1 MDEFITGPPDMRMG
15 RRALLGAAAGLLAG
29 LALPETA
36 TAASYDEE
44 CTATGYD
51 PQFESDLAH
60 DDSQVPD
67 EPDAEAVWPLERY
80 GPPGKYVKPLRRR
93 YRVTTRYGVPGDWLA
108 GRHTGIDLGVPR
120 GTPVHAVGAGV
131 VVLAR
136 RSGDYGNAVTVR
148 MRDGRY
154 AIYAHLSRISVRKGG
169 TVRAGTKLGRSGST
183 GRSTGP
189 HLHLEIRAR
198 RPYGADID
206 PVAYLARRGVRLQ

>member
-1 MDEFITGPPDMRMG
+1 MDEFIVGPPDTRMG
-15 RRALLGAAAGLLAG
+15 RRAVLGAAAGLLVG
-29 LALPETA
+29 TALPETA
-36 TAASYDEE
+36 AAAQDDD
-44 CTATGYD
+44 CAATGHD
-51 PQFESDLAH
+51 PRFEADLARA
-60 DDSQVPD
+60 DVEVPD
-67 EPDAEAVWPLERY
+67 APALPQERY
-80 GPPGKYVKPLRRR
+80 GPPGKFARPLRRR

-108 GRHTGIDLGVPR
+108 GRHTGIDLAVPH

-169 TVRAGTKLGRSGST
+169 SVRAGARLGHSGST

-198 RPYGADID
+198 RPYGSDID
-206 PVAYLARRGVRLQ
+206 PVAYLARHGVRLR